1 MLRLDIED
9 EEVAGRDRQRGSPW
23 LKFSRTPR
31 FPALRQLFT
40 VTAMSSL
47 MPVSPSLKTPRTD
60 VVQINPKPFLQDL
73 TGKSIVVKLKCGQ
86 EYHGRLNAVDS
97 YMNLKL
103 TGTEEWREGKNEG
116 MLGEVFIRCN
126 NVLWV
131 SESSGEKTQED

>member
-1 MLRLDIED
+1 
-9 EEVAGRDRQRGSPW
+9 
-23 LKFSRTPR
+23 
-31 FPALRQLFT
+31 
-40 VTAMSSL
+40 
-47 MPVSPSLKTPRTD
+47 MPVLPPLKNHKAD
-60 VVQINPKPFLQDL
+60 VVPINPKPFLQDL
-73 TGKSIVVKLKCGQ
+73 TGKSIVVKLKWGQ

-131 SESSGEKTQED
+131 SESNGEKMQED